1 MDANKDGTIDQAE
14 WEQHMTPELRAA
26 ITDKLQD
33 SGIVA
38 GFKPLVDIARVFDQL
53 DADKYAQAPVAPVA
67 PVAFAA
73 PVNTAGLY
81 EDGETY

>member
-33 SGIVA
+33 SGIVS
-38 GFKPLVDIARVFDQL
+38 GFKPLVDIARVSNILNREFSLIVIGYTSTIDIAL
-53 DADKYAQAPVAPVA
+53 PYISNFSLP
-67 PVAFAA
+67 
-73 PVNTAGLY
+73 
-81 EDGETY
+81 

>member
-33 SGIVA
+33 SGIVS
-38 GFKPLVDIARVFDQL
+38 GFKPLVDIARVSNILNSVFSL
-53 DADKYAQAPVAPVA
+53 IVKY
-67 PVAFAA
+67 
-73 PVNTAGLY
+73 LI
-81 EDGETY
+81 

>member
-33 SGIVA
+33 SGIVS
-38 GFKPLVDIARVFDQL
+38 GFKPLVDIARVSNILNREFSLIVISTIDIAL
-53 DADKYAQAPVAPVA
+53 PYISNFSLP
-67 PVAFAA
+67 
-73 PVNTAGLY
+73 
-81 EDGETY
+81 

>member
-33 SGIVA
+33 SGIVS
-38 GFKPLVDIARVFDQL
+38 GFKPLVLILRPKTSL
-53 DADKYAQAPVAPVA
+53 IKWMP
-67 PVAFAA
+67 
-73 PVNTAGLY
+73 TR
-81 EDGETY
+81 